1 MAYNPNINVG
11 PLDGTAANNTLAEAV
26 TAVAT
31 GPGYSL
37 RYNPADLGTAAN
49 STSVV
54 NIDGANSVTVAINT
68 NTTGTFIIEGT
79 ADNTNWLALE
89 VFDGGLDIWVSGLS
103 HTPTAG
109 KVYQVITQGYRQLRL
124 RTVSTLGAGMNHFF
138 TLTNSQSFIGG
149 IDTGAAPHN
158 FGYAILSRAGE
169 YTTAQT
175 GVALWTPGTGR
186 KFVVTDLTISTG
198 GTTAGIVTVW
208 QGASGDTAYTAG
220 TDPVLFRGEFAP
232 STTARPGVVKTLKS
246 PFCSTTNDHILRV
259 TTSAAMTVYI
269 QVQGYEI

>member
-11 PLDGTAANNTLAEAV
+11 PLDGTTANNTLAQAV
-26 TAVAT
+26 AAVAT

-37 RYNPADLGTAAN
+37 RYDPTALATAAN

-54 NIDGANSVTVAINT
+54 NVDGANSVTVAVST
-68 NTTGTFIIEGT
+68 TTTGTFIIEGT
-79 ADNTNWLALE
+79 ADNTNWLSLE
-89 VFDGGLDIWVSGLS
+89 VFDGGLDIWVSGLNQ
-103 HTPTAG
+103 TPTAG

-124 RTVSTLGAGMNHFF
+124 RTVTTLGATMTHFF

-175 GVALWTPGTGR
+175 GVALWTPATGR

-208 QGASGDTAYTAG
+208 QGAGGDTAYTAG
-220 TDPVLFRGEFAP
+220 TDPVCFRGEFAP
-232 STTARPGVVKTLKS
+232 STTARPGVVKNFKA

>member
-11 PLDGTAANNTLAEAV
+11 PLDGNLANNSLTHAV
-26 TAVAT
+26 SAVAT

-37 RYNPADLGTAAN
+37 RYDPVALGSAAN

-54 NIDGANSVTVAINT
+54 NVDGANSVTIAISST
-68 NTTGTFIIEGT
+68 LTGTFIIEGT
-79 ADNTNWLALE
+79 ADNTNWIPLE
-89 VFDGGLDIWVSGLS
+89 VFDATTDFWVSGTNI
-103 HTPTAG
+103 TPTAG
-109 KVYQVITQGYRQLRL
+109 RVYQAITQGYRQLRL
-124 RTVSTLGAGMNHFF
+124 RTVSTLSQAMNHFF
-138 TLTNSQSFIGG
+138 TLTNSQTFLGG

-169 YTTAQT
+169 YTTTQT
-175 GVALWTPGTGR
+175 GVALWTPTAGK
-186 KFVVTDLTISTG
+186 KFVVTDLTIATG

-208 QGASGDTAYTAG
+208 QGASGDTTYTAG

-232 STTARPGVVKTLKS
+232 STTAKPGVVKMLKS
-246 PFCSTTNDHILRV
+246 PFCSTTNDHVLRV

-269 QVQGYEI
+269 QIQGYEI